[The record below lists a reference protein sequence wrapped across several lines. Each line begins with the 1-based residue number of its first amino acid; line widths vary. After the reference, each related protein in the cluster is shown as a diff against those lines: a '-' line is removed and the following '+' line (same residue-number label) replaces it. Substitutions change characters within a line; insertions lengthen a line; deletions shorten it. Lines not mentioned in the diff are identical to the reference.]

1 MCGRF
6 TLRANLQEVVE
17 QFQLEAVPDS
27 LPDRLSQA
35 RYNIAPTQP
44 VTAIRC
50 PKDAQHRELV
60 GLRWGLIPSWAKDAA
75 IGNQTINARAETV
88 AEKPAFRSAFKSR
101 RCLIVAD
108 GYYEWQKQGK
118 QKQPYFFHRRDDRP
132 FAFAGLYEHWSGG
145 AGAATIPSSSTT
157 MKSTPSGSTPS
168 PWESCTIITTSANEF
183 TQPIHDRMPVI
194 LQPADFLRWLDP
206 QEKDR
211 DRLESLLRPYAGDDF
226 VATPV
231 STHVNNPR
239 HEDPECLQ

>member
-1 MCGRF
+1 M
-6 TLRANLQEVVE
+6 RANLHEVVE
-17 QFQLEAVPDS
+17 QFQLDTVPDV
-27 LPDRLSQA
+27 LPDRLSQP

-44 VTAIRC
+44 VTAILC
-50 PKDAQHRELV
+50 PKDVQHQELV

-108 GYYEWQKQGK
+108 GYYEWQKLGK
-118 QKQPYFFHRRDDRP
+118 QKQPYFIHRRDERP
-132 FAFAGLYEHWSGG
+132 FAFAGLYERWSGG
-145 AGAATIPSSSTT
+145 AGVPLTATSSNSPLSSSSTL
-157 MKSTPSGSTPS
+157 TPS
-168 PWESCTIITTSANEF
+168 PWETCTIITTSANAF
-183 TQPIHDRMPVI
+183 TQPIHYRMPVI
-194 LQPADFLRWLDP
+194 LHSADFLHWLDP
-206 QEKDR
+206 QENHR
-211 DRLESLLRPYAGDDF
+211 ERLESLLRPFEGDDF